1 VRSWRKPI
9 LDAAFSPAW
18 MSDGGISCSRT
29 FRTDKE
35 VVLEILFNR
44 ALSLRS
50 IVPCAVNRERL
61 FGMLFS
67 ECNTQMQSD
76 LNGRTTKGRIH
87 NVLNLAAYCIL
98 P

>member
-1 VRSWRKPI
+1 MRSWREPI

-18 MSDGGISCSRT
+18 MSDGGISCFRT

-35 VVLEILFNR
+35 VVLEILFNT

-61 FGMLFS
+61 FGMLFP
-67 ECNTQMQSD
+67 ECNTQMQTD
-76 LNGRTTKGRIH
+76 LNGRTTRS
-87 NVLNLAAYCIL
+87 
-98 P
+98 